1 MGKIKYYDM
10 DFLKN
15 YLKDT
20 KISFPF
26 ELMDKLKS
34 ITNNLYAP
42 GKDELKKIW
51 VKVKNPSYEEFKQDY
66 LAEDEE
72 ASEEEIRDEFYKY
85 EEPYTFYKIQFVKLQ
100 NGQRYL
106 WIDTNPTISY
116 IPNQTDDVW
125 ELHTEKANDI
135 IKKLNKLIDEH
146 INLIKT
152 GKYKKEILDQLP
164 YYHKT
169 GTIKRS
175 DFWRALKN
183 TQGYTEFNSFKNKN
197 EFIRYI
203 QENHSEKPKGRLKTM
218 TAKLF
223 FKCCLAGYIENE
235 YETPLSDLKKAYKNH
250 ADGRDNGLLDID
262 ENDTTAFEKWH
273 KEAHYGH
280 PWEILRGGN
289 STHVSLY
296 ASHDEQGWYFTISGS
311 SENRFM
317 ETINCFVAI
326 KRMGYPVVITDAE
339 KLVERLKGEEIIG
352 IVPRNITPRY
362 CDNLFPG
369 QNIINFINLYEEEKA
384 ALPYITWQDIPV
396 PEPQNCQK
404 ERN

>member
-106 WIDTNPTISY
+106 WIDTNLTISY

-135 IKKLNKLIDEH
+135 INK
-146 INLIKT
+146 
-152 GKYKKEILDQLP
+152 
-164 YYHKT
+164 
-169 GTIKRS
+169 
-175 DFWRALKN
+175 
-183 TQGYTEFNSFKNKN
+183 
-197 EFIRYI
+197 
-203 QENHSEKPKGRLKTM
+203 
-218 TAKLF
+218 
-223 FKCCLAGYIENE
+223 
-235 YETPLSDLKKAYKNH
+235 
-250 ADGRDNGLLDID
+250 
-262 ENDTTAFEKWH
+262 
-273 KEAHYGH
+273 
-280 PWEILRGGN
+280 
-289 STHVSLY
+289 
-296 ASHDEQGWYFTISGS
+296 
-311 SENRFM
+311 
-317 ETINCFVAI
+317 
-326 KRMGYPVVITDAE
+326 
-339 KLVERLKGEEIIG
+339 
-352 IVPRNITPRY
+352 
-362 CDNLFPG
+362 
-369 QNIINFINLYEEEKA
+369 
-384 ALPYITWQDIPV
+384 
-396 PEPQNCQK
+396 
-404 ERN
+404 